1 MTNSCLNVE
10 VGDTNVD
17 HRKEMIEGVTVED
30 QREVTTEGMEAEG
43 VVETDMMVSVIQSRF
58 YLQLDNCVINHLQAE
73 TEIILHQVVDIVTC
87 HLPIKE

>member
-43 VVETDMMVSVIQSRF
+43 VVETDMMVSVIQTKF
-58 YLQLDNCVINHLQAE
+58 
-73 TEIILHQVVDIVTC
+73 
-87 HLPIKE
+87 

>member
-17 HRKEMIEGVTVED
+17 HRKEMIEGDMEEG

-43 VVETDMMVSVIQSRF
+43 VVETDMMVSVIQTKF
-58 YLQLDNCVINHLQAE
+58 
-73 TEIILHQVVDIVTC
+73 
-87 HLPIKE
+87 

>member
-1 MTNSCLNVE
+1 MTISTRDSADAVTNSCLNVE

-43 VVETDMMVSVIQSRF
+43 VVETDMM
-58 YLQLDNCVINHLQAE
+58 AE